1 MKESKILARI
11 FSEISSYLTIQE
23 IPFKPQAYQRA
34 AGALEVFSADI
45 RKIYQ
50 QGGRLGLEAI
60 PGVGKGLAEK
70 IEEYLET
77 GRIRYYEELR
87 KKLPVDIY
95 QLTQIEGI
103 GPKTVEK
110 LYRALKVK
118 NLADLEKAAREKK
131 IRDLPGF
138 GLRSE
143 ENILR
148 DIALFQQQR
157 RRFLLGEILPL
168 ARQIKEKLKNLKEVQ
183 KISLAGSIRRRE
195 ETIGDIDLLVASRQP
210 KKVMGVFTSLPS
222 ISKVWGKGLTKSS
235 IRLKKGFDI
244 DLRIVG
250 GESWGAALQYFTGSK
265 QHNIVLRQLAVKKG
279 LKLNEYGLFRGEK
292 RLAGKTEEECYQ
304 QLGLDWIA
312 PEIRTNRGEI
322 EAALARQLPQL
333 IDYGDLKG
341 DLHLAS
347 NWGEG
352 KAGLGEIARAAKKL
366 GYRYLAVTDRL
377 SAKNQSQLKKKIRQQ
392 MEAIDFF
399 NRKEKEI
406 KLLKGIE
413 LVIDRKGKLDLE
425 DEILAQLEMV
435 VVSVQSSFQLPRAE
449 MTKRILRALHS
460 PFVHLLAHPANRLLG
475 VREPSDLGWEEIFTV
490 AKRNHI
496 LLEINSQPARLDL
509 PDEIIR
515 QAKGKGVKMAIT
527 SGAHRLQDLGRT
539 ELGLAQAR
547 RGWAEREDILNT
559 QNWSKISLYLET
571 HEK

>member
-1 MKESKILARI
+1 MKENKRLAKI
-11 FSEISSYLTIQE
+11 FSEISSYLAIQE

-34 AGALEVFSADI
+34 ASALEVLPAGI

-50 QGGRLGLEAI
+50 QEGRLGLEAI
-60 PGVGKGLAEK
+60 PGVGKSLAEK
-70 IEEYLET
+70 IEEYLKT

-110 LYRALKVK
+110 LYRSLGVK
-118 NLADLEKAAREKK
+118 NLADLEKVAREKK
-131 IRDLPGF
+131 IRNLPGF

-143 ENILR
+143 ESILR

-210 KKVMGVFTSLPS
+210 EKVMEAFTSLPS
-222 ISKVWGKGLTKSS
+222 ISKVWGKGSTKSS
-235 IRLKKGFDI
+235 IRLKEGFNI
-244 DLRIVG
+244 DLRIVKS
-250 GESWGAALQYFTGSK
+250 ESWGSALQYFTGSK

-304 QLGLDWIA
+304 RLGLDWIA

-322 EAALARQLPQL
+322 EAALARQLPRL

-352 KAGLGEIARAAKKL
+352 KADLGEIAQVAKKL
-366 GYRYLAVTDRL
+366 GYRYLAITDRL

-399 NRKEKEI
+399 NRKEKKI
-406 KLLKGIE
+406 RLLKGIE
-413 LVIDRKGKLDLE
+413 LVIDRKGKLNLE

-475 VREPSDLGWEEIFTV
+475 IREPSDLSWEEIFTV

-515 QAKGKGVKMAIT
+515 QAKEKGIKMAIT

-559 QNWSKISLYLET
+559 QNWSKISLYLKT

>member
-1 MKESKILARI
+1 MKENKKLARI
-11 FSEISSYLTIQE
+11 FSEISSYLVIQE
-23 IPFKPQAYQRA
+23 TPFKPQAYQRA
-34 AGALEVFSADI
+34 AGALEVLPTGI

-50 QGGRLGLEAI
+50 QEGQLGLEAI
-60 PGVGKGLAEK
+60 PGVGKSLAEK
-70 IEEYLET
+70 IEEYLKT

-95 QLTQIEGI
+95 QLTRIEGI

-110 LYRALKVK
+110 LYRSLGIK

-131 IRDLPGF
+131 IRNLPGF

-210 KKVMGVFTSLPS
+210 EKVMEAFTSLPS

-279 LKLNEYGLFRGEK
+279 LKLNEYSLFRGEK

-304 QLGLDWIA
+304 RLGLDWIA

-322 EAALARQLPQL
+322 EAALARRLPQL

-347 NWGEG
+347 DWGEG
-352 KAGLGEIARAAKKL
+352 KAGLGEITQAAKKL

-399 NRKEKEI
+399 NRKEKKI

-413 LVIDRKGKLDLE
+413 LAIDRKGKLNLE

-475 VREPSDLGWEEIFTV
+475 VREPSDLGWEEIFTA

-515 QAKGKGVKMAIT
+515 QAKEKGVKMAIT

-559 QNWSKISLYLET
+559 QNWSKISLYLKT